1 MIRKYFVVVLLTSL
15 IGNLLVPT
23 LACGPFIPA
32 AVYSFQNNP
41 DLPLKSY
48 AAGNL
53 GVVLPS
59 FAKSYLVVAYR
70 YLNGKPLSK
79 EEQTAAE
86 ALWKDRVR
94 YGGADDN
101 SAPGVDSWTSVR
113 KKVAG
118 VKAVTID
125 PLRKIAIGDDPYDG
139 DWYTNCNPDSF
150 KNAARVLDEKI
161 TKHGAD
167 SAFVK
172 DWVTAQDLVFCHCSG
187 GKYDWNKKKADPEP
201 PFPGEAGPQA
211 NPEEKYDRQYQMA
224 AAKFYAQNFDQSLT
238 EFKQIAA
245 ETASPYASLANYM
258 VARCLLRK
266 ATLTLADKSQINSTL
281 QSAETQLKSLI
292 ANPALSSI
300 HAECRQLI
308 NFVNFRLRTQEYLTE
323 LAALITTDTNPSDF
337 QQNLDDYTLLL
348 DKLQGVSDD
357 GGPPKQPLP
366 EAARKDDLS
375 DWITIFQANNKSQFG
390 HALEKWHQTHSEAWL
405 IAALHLAPADKAK
418 CSELLAASQA
428 LVSTSPGFL
437 SANYE
442 ACRWKIANQEG
453 QSIPKLLTNLENA
466 AQTKHLPS
474 SVNLFMDLRELLP
487 MTLEQFVENAV
498 RKPSALAW
506 DLEYFEDAFAPSAGK
521 NSGSAPNKKQEIP
534 FAFDDRSAKL
544 MNLQMPLSSLV
555 QVCANGKLPA
565 NLRANVTQA
574 AWVRSVILGDNSA
587 RKQLSPLLAAAIPSM
602 APLLKQTDS
611 GTPAQQNFSAAFL
624 ILNNPGMRPYVTP
637 GAMRDE
643 SWNKLDTYNDNW
655 WGDKPYATQFD
666 ADDASTSAAPVKR
679 NDFPGLLTNAQLA
692 GGADEQKRMLKSGT
706 GPTYLGTQV
715 VSYATT
721 NKTDPRIPEA
731 LSLVVRCSHYGFRDA
746 HSTAVSK
753 QAFQI
758 LHRDYPKDPFT
769 IKTKFYY

>member
-1 MIRKYFVVVLLTSL
+1 MIRKYFVAVSTVALL
-15 IGNLLVPT
+15 GNLLLPT
-23 LACGPFIPA
+23 IACGPFIPQA
-32 AVYSFQNNP
+32 IYSYQNNP

-70 YLNGKPLSK
+70 YFSDKPLSK
-79 EEQTAAE
+79 EEQAATVS
-86 ALWKDRVR
+86 LWKNRVNQ
-94 YGGADDN
+94 GADDN
-101 SAPGVDSWTSVR
+101 STAGVDSWTSVR

-125 PLRKIAIGDDPYDG
+125 PLRKTASGDDPYSG

-172 DWVTAQDLVFCHCSG
+172 DWVKAQDLVFCHCSG
-187 GKYDWNKKKADPEP
+187 GKYDWSKKKADPEP
-201 PFPGEAGPQA
+201 PFPGEAAPQA
-211 NPEEKYDRQYQMA
+211 NQEEKYDKQYQMA
-224 AAKFYAQNFDQSLT
+224 AAKFYAQNFDQSLA

-245 ETASPYASLANYM
+245 ENGSPYASLAGYM

-266 ATLTLADKSQINSTL
+266 ATLTLSDKSQLNSTL
-281 QSAETQLKSLI
+281 QSAETQLQSLL
-292 ANPALSSI
+292 ANNSMSNL
-300 HAECRQLI
+300 HAQCRQLM
-308 NFVNFRLRTQEYLTE
+308 NFIDFRLKPQQYLSE
-323 LAALITTDTNPSDF
+323 LATAIISDTKPSDF

-348 DKLQGVSDD
+348 DKLEGLSDD
-357 GGPPKQPLP
+357 EGPPKQPLP

-375 DWITIFQANNKSQFG
+375 DWITVFQANDKSQFG
-390 HALEKWHQTHSEAWL
+390 HAFEKWHQTHNEAWL
-405 IAALHLAPADKAK
+405 IAALQLAPADKSK
-418 CSELLAASQA
+418 CSELLAASEA
-428 LVSTSPGFL
+428 LAPTAPAFL

-442 ACRWKIANQEG
+442 ACICKMANKES
-453 QSIPKLLTNLENA
+453 QSIPKLLANLENLA
-466 AQTKHLPS
+466 ETKHLPS
-474 SVNLFMDLRELLP
+474 SLNLFMDLREQLP
-487 MTLEQFVENAV
+487 MTLEQFIENAV

-506 DLEYFEDAFAPSAGK
+506 ALEYFEDAFTPSAAK
-521 NSGSAPNKKQEIP
+521 SSGAASNKKQTIP
-534 FAFDDRSAKL
+534 LAFDDRSAKL
-544 MNLQMPLSSLV
+544 MNSQMPLSSLV
-555 QVCANGKLPA
+555 QVCSNGKLPA

-574 AWVRSVILGDNSA
+574 AWMRSVILGDNSA

-611 GTPAQQNFSAAFL
+611 GSPVQQNFSAAFL

-637 GAMRDE
+637 GAMRDM
-643 SWNKLDTYNDNW
+643 SWEKLDTYNDNW
-655 WGDKPYATQFD
+655 WGDKPNATEFA
-666 ADDASTSAAPVKR
+666 ADDASTSAAPAKR
-679 NDFPGLLTNAQLA
+679 NDFPGLLTNAQLSS
-692 GGADEQKRMLKSGT
+692 GADQQKRIVKSGT

-721 NKTDPRIPEA
+721 NKTDSRIPEA
-731 LSLVVRCSHYGFRDA
+731 LSLVVRASHYGFRDA
-746 HSTAVSK
+746 RSTAVSK

-758 LHRDYPKDPFT
+758 LHRNYPKDPFT